1 MRKPKLAALF
11 VAALLLIPFI
21 APVVRAAENTAVAD
35 IVISE
40 VQTGGNENANQEFV
54 ELYNQTAE
62 VITLAGWQVQYQ
74 SATGTTW
81 ATKATLNGELLPQG
95 LFMVATSAYGAA
107 QQTMS
112 AGLAAGGGHV
122 RIVDSEGGAVDLVGW
137 GTATHAEGL
146 PAATPDPGNSLQR
159 CMAND
164 LFVDTDNNAD
174 DFLQYT
180 ATTPNSG
187 VLCPTEELPEEPP
200 VDPPVEPDEINT
212 CSGIIIS
219 EVLPNPAGGDSGNE
233 FIELHNTTSTDIPL
247 TGCMLQLNSSSYT
260 FIAEARLP
268 ANTYQILNDTELGF
282 TLPNSAGGLVRLLG
296 GNGIEVIAV
305 TYPTNMPDNV
315 SWALLDGGW
324 QLTYLPT
331 PSASNQAQPFAPC
344 PDGQIRNGETGR
356 CAAVAAPNNGPK
368 PCKQGY
374 ARNIETNRCRKIVQA
389 GDTRKPC
396 KTGQIRNSA
405 TNRCRSVATA
415 ANVLVPCKSGQER
428 NPLTNRCRSTA
439 VAANE
444 LKPCAPGQERN
455 PETNRCRKATASVTS
470 HPVEVKDV
478 ASKSANPVGWWI
490 AGVLGTGALTYAMYE
505 WRQEIGRKIRRFTQ
519 ARQR

>member
-1 MRKPKLAALF
+1 MRDPKLAALF

-40 VQTGGNENANQEFV
+40 VQTGGSENANQEFV
-54 ELYNQTAE
+54 ELYNQTDD

-112 AGLAAGGGHV
+112 TGLAAGGGHV
-122 RIVDSEGGAVDLVGW
+122 RIMDSEGVAVDLVGW
-137 GTATHAEGL
+137 GTATHAEEL
-146 PAATPDPGNSLQR
+146 PAVAPDAGNSIQR
-159 CMAND
+159 CMANN

-180 ATTPNSG
+180 EATPSSG
-187 VLCPTEELPEEPP
+187 VLCPSQEPTEEPP

-212 CSGIIIS
+212 CAGVTIS
-219 EVLPNPAGGDSGNE
+219 EVFPNPAGADSGNE
-233 FIELHNTTSTDIPL
+233 FIELHNTTPADIPL
-247 TGCMLQLNSSSYT
+247 EGCVLQLNDSSYT
-260 FIAEARLP
+260 FAAEAQLP
-268 ANTYQILNDTELGF
+268 AGTHQIITDTELGF
-282 TLPNSAGGLVRLLG
+282 TLPNSAGGLVRLLD
-296 GNGIEVIAV
+296 GNGAEVTAV
-305 TYPTNMPDNV
+305 TYPANMPDNV

-344 PDGQIRNGETGR
+344 PSGQIRNEETGR
-356 CAAVAAPNNGPK
+356 CAATTVPDDGPK
-368 PCKQGY
+368 PCKEGY
-374 ARNIETNRCRKIVQA
+374 VRNVETNRCRKIAQA
-389 GDTRKPC
+389 DDTRKPC
-396 KTGQIRNSA
+396 KTGQIRNPA
-405 TNRCRSVATA
+405 TNRCRSVATV
-415 ANVLVPCKSGQER
+415 ANVFVPCKSGQER
-428 NPLTNRCRSTA
+428 NPLTNRCRAITT
-439 VAANE
+439 AANE

-455 PETNRCRKATASVTS
+455 PETNRCRKVAGAVTS

-505 WRQEIGRKIRRFTQ
+505 WRQEIGRKIRKFTQ